1 MNRRGVFIAIE
12 GIDAVGKKT
21 QTSIL
26 NSWLRSKSLSTR
38 TLSFPVYETTIGKEI
53 RKFLAGTVN
62 YPPEVRAMLYAAN
75 RWETKAQLDAI
86 LSETDATIV
95 NRYTGSNLAYGVSSG
110 LALDW
115 LLNLE
120 SGLPEPDVVLVLD
133 APPANLAPRRGGKDS
148 YERDASL
155 QAKARRAYLGL
166 AAKFGWTVDKI
177 YELFPTLRA
186 RDGQLGGYLS
196 GGEQQMLTVG
206 RTLMGN
212 PLLLLLDEPVEGV
225 APIVVQELGDKIRY
239 LKGLGLTILMAEQN
253 LHFATTISDYAYV
266 IEKGRIRFQGTMQD
280 LSRDEAIKQKYL
292 MI

>member
-120 SGLPEPDVVLVLD
+120 SGLPEPDAVLVLD

-155 QAKARRAYLGL
+155 QAKARRAYLEL
-166 AAKFGWTVDKI
+166 AAKFGWTVID
-177 YELFPTLRA
+177 A
-186 RDGQLGGYLS
+186 DRDI
-196 GGEQQMLTVG
+196 GET
-206 RTLMGN
+206 
-212 PLLLLLDEPVEGV
+212 
-225 APIVVQELGDKIRY
+225 
-239 LKGLGLTILMAEQN
+239 
-253 LHFATTISDYAYV
+253 S
-266 IEKGRIRFQGTMQD
+266 
-280 LSRDEAIKQKYL
+280 EAIKAAVSRVLEGRKTV
-292 MI
+292 